1 MCRWHFAAAF
11 RSGISRLGRRL
22 HPPYRARLPSLMF
35 ALLKPA
41 PDAARLAAERIDPQ
55 YRRLRLQV
63 FLGIFLGYAAYY
75 LVRKNFSLAM
85 PDILKDYPQYSK
97 AQLGTAMTGLSI
109 AYGFSKFLMGS
120 VSDRSNPRY
129 FLPLGLLLS
138 CAVLFV
144 FGFVKEVYL
153 SLTVMIVL
161 QTLNGWFNGMGWAPC
176 GKTMVH
182 WFSTK
187 ERGRAVS
194 IWNVAH
200 NVGGAL
206 VATIALIGVTLFHD
220 WGAKF
225 YFNAMV
231 STVIAVIAFF
241 LLRDTPQSCG
251 LPAIEE
257 HKNDYPPN
265 YDDTFERTL
274 SFREIFMQNVLNN
287 RPLWAIAFAN
297 AFLYFVRYGV
307 VDWIPTYLQTAK
319 GFSFQQ
325 SSTAWAL
332 FEWAAVPGTILCGW
346 ISDKVFK
353 SRRAP
358 ATILFMIPTLL
369 GLIAYGLNRNGP
381 LWIDITALITIG
393 FFIYGPI
400 MLIGLHA
407 LELVPKKAAGT
418 AAGFTGFFGYVFG
431 SAFAGTGVGWIVDHF
446 DWSGVI
452 IAMCI
457 CAVLTMVFSA
467 FTLGHR
473 TGSTAA
479 L

>member
-1 MCRWHFAAAF
+1 
-11 RSGISRLGRRL
+11 
-22 HPPYRARLPSLMF
+22 MF
-35 ALLKPA
+35 SFLRPA
-41 PDAARLAAERIDPQ
+41 PDAAPLPAERIDPEYQ
-55 YRRLRLQV
+55 RLRRQI
-63 FLGIFLGYAAYY
+63 FIGIFIGYAAYY
-75 LVRKNFSLAM
+75 LVRKNFSLAI

-138 CAVLFV
+138 CAILLV

-153 SLTVMIVL
+153 SLTAMVVL

-182 WFSTK
+182 WFSAK

-194 IWNVAH
+194 LWNVAH

-206 VATIALIGVTLFHD
+206 VATIALVGVTLFHD

-231 STVIAVIAFF
+231 SAALAVIAF
-241 LLRDTPQSCG
+241 LMIRDTPQSCG
-251 LPAIEE
+251 LPPVEVY
-257 HKNDYPPN
+257 KNDFPPN
-265 YDDTFERTL
+265 YSAAHERIFT
-274 SFREIFMQNVLNN
+274 FREIFMKHVFRN
-287 RPLWAIAFAN
+287 RQLWAIAFAN
-297 AFLYFVRYGV
+297 AFVYFVRYGV
-307 VDWIPTYLQTAK
+307 VDWIPTYMQTAK
-319 GFSFQQ
+319 HFTFQE

-332 FEWAAVPGTILCGW
+332 FEWSAVPGTLLCGW
-346 ISDKVFK
+346 MSDKVFK

-369 GLIAYGLNRNGP
+369 GLIVYGMNRNGP
-381 LWIDITALITIG
+381 LWVDIAALITIG

-400 MLIGLHA
+400 MLIGLQA
-407 LELVPKKAAGT
+407 LDMVPKKAAGT

-431 SAFAGTGVGWIVDHF
+431 SSLAGTGVGWIADRW

-452 IAMCI
+452 AMMCV
-457 CAVLTMVFSA
+457 CSVLSMAFSA
-467 FTLGHR
+467 LTLR
-473 TGSTAA
+473 TPKTYGT
-479 L
+479 LE

>member
-1 MCRWHFAAAF
+1 M
-11 RSGISRLGRRL
+11 IS
-22 HPPYRARLPSLMF
+22 F
-35 ALLKPA
+35 LKPA
-41 PDAARLAAERIDPQ
+41 PHVQRLPDSQIDPV

-63 FLGIFLGYAAYY
+63 FAGIFFGYAAYY
-75 LVRKNFSLAM
+75 LVRKNFSLAI
-85 PDILKDYPQYSK
+85 PDILKDHPQYSK

-120 VSDRSNPRY
+120 VSDKSNPRF

-144 FGFVKEVYL
+144 FGFVKEIYL
-153 SLTVMIVL
+153 SLTLMIVL

-206 VATIALIGVTLFHD
+206 VATIALWGVTMFHD

-231 STVIAVIAFF
+231 STAVAAAAFI
-241 LLRDTPQSCG
+241 LIRDTPQSCG
-251 LPAIEE
+251 LPPVEE
-257 HKNDYPPN
+257 YKNDYPPN
-265 YDDTFERTL
+265 YSAEHERT
-274 SFREIFMQNVLNN
+274 FTFGEIFFGHVFNN
-287 RPLWAIAFAN
+287 KLLWAIAAAN
-297 AFLYFVRYGV
+297 AFVYFVRYGV

-319 GFSFQQ
+319 SFSFQQ
-325 SSTAWAL
+325 SSVAWAC
-332 FEWAAVPGTILCGW
+332 FEWSAVPGTILCGW
-346 ISDKVFK
+346 MSDKVFK

-369 GLIAYGLNRNGP
+369 GLAAYGLNRNGP
-381 LWIDITALITIG
+381 LWIDVAALITIG
-393 FFIYGPI
+393 FFIYGPV
-400 MLIGLHA
+400 MLIGLQA
-407 LELVPKKAAGT
+407 LDMVPKKAAGT

-431 SAFAGTGVGWIVDHF
+431 SAFAGTGVGWIADRW
-446 DWSGVI
+446 DWGGVI
-452 IAMCI
+452 VSMCV
-457 CAVLTMVFSA
+457 CCVLTMVFSA
-467 FTLGHR
+467 LTLGHKAE
-473 TGSTAA
+473 SAA
-479 L
+479 GGAGA

>member
-1 MCRWHFAAAF
+1 MGHR
-11 RSGISRLGRRL
+11 
-22 HPPYRARLPSLMF
+22 MF
-35 ALLKPA
+35 SILRPA
-41 PDAARLAAERIDPQ
+41 PEIAPLPAAQVDAE
-55 YRRLRLQV
+55 YKRLRRQI
-63 FLGIFLGYAAYY
+63 FIGIFIGYAAYY

-85 PDILKDYPQYSK
+85 PDILRDYPQYSK

-138 CAVLFV
+138 CAILFV
-144 FGFVKEVYL
+144 FGFVKGVYL
-153 SLTVMIVL
+153 SLTAMVVL

-182 WFSTK
+182 WFSIK

-194 IWNVAH
+194 LWNIAH

-206 VATIALIGVTLFHD
+206 VATIALLGVMLFHD

-225 YFNAMV
+225 YFNASV
-231 STVIAVIAFF
+231 SLVVALVAM
-241 LLRDTPQSCG
+241 LLIRDTPQSCG
-251 LPAIEE
+251 LPPIEQY
-257 HKNDYPPN
+257 KNDYPPN
-265 YDDTFERTL
+265 YSARNERIF
-274 SFREIFMQNVLNN
+274 SFREIFLEHVLRN
-287 RPLWAIAFAN
+287 RLLWAIAAAN
-297 AFLYFVRYGV
+297 AFVYFVRYGV

-319 GFSFQQ
+319 HFSFQQ

-332 FEWAAVPGTILCGW
+332 FEWSAVPGTLLCGW
-346 ISDKVFK
+346 LSDRVFR
-353 SRRAP
+353 SQRAP

-381 LWIDITALITIG
+381 LWIDIAALMTIG

-400 MLIGLHA
+400 MLIGLQA
-407 LELVPKKAAGT
+407 MDMVPKKAAGT

-431 SAFAGTGVGWIVDHF
+431 SAIAGTGVGWIADH
-446 DWSGVI
+446 WGWGGVI
-452 IAMCI
+452 VTMCVCSVLAMG
-457 CAVLTMVFSA
+457 FSA
-467 FTLGHR
+467 LTLGHR
-473 TGSTAA
+473 ASSSSAA
-479 L
+479 G

>member
-1 MCRWHFAAAF
+1 
-11 RSGISRLGRRL
+11 
-22 HPPYRARLPSLMF
+22 MF
-35 ALLKPA
+35 SFLKPA
-41 PDAARLAAERIDPQ
+41 PAIDRLPPERIDPEYQ
-55 YRRLRLQV
+55 RLRLQV
-63 FLGIFLGYAAYY
+63 FIGIFIGYAAYY
-75 LVRKNFSLAM
+75 LVRKNFSLAI

-97 AQLGTAMTGLSI
+97 AALGSAMTGLSI

-120 VSDRSNPRY
+120 ISDRSNPRY

-138 CAVLFV
+138 CAVLMI
-144 FGFVKEVYL
+144 FGLVKEVYL
-153 SLTVMIVL
+153 SLTAMVVL

-182 WFSTK
+182 WYSK
-187 ERGRAVS
+187 RERGRAVS

-206 VATIALIGVTLFHD
+206 VATIALAGVAIFHD

-231 STVIAVIAFF
+231 STVIAVIALF
-241 LLRDTPQSCG
+241 LIRDTPQSCG
-251 LPAIEE
+251 LPPIEE
-257 HKNDYPPN
+257 YKNDYPPD
-265 YDDTFERTL
+265 YSEKHERTFT
-274 SFREIFMQNVLNN
+274 FREIFLEYVFSN
-287 RPLWAIAFAN
+287 RLLWAIAIAN
-297 AFLYFVRYGV
+297 AFVYFVRYGV
-307 VDWIPTYLQTAK
+307 VDWIPTYMQTAK

-332 FEWAAVPGTILCGW
+332 FEWSAVPGTILCGW
-346 ISDKVFK
+346 MSDKVFK

-369 GLIAYGLNRNGP
+369 GLVIYGLNRNGP
-381 LWIDITALITIG
+381 LWIDITALIIIG

-400 MLIGLHA
+400 MLIGLQA
-407 LELVPKKAAGT
+407 MDMVPKKAAGT

-431 SAFAGTGVGWIVDHF
+431 SALAGTGVGWIADH
-446 DWSGVI
+446 WGWTGVI
-452 IAMCI
+452 ITMGV

-467 FTLGHR
+467 LTLGHKAQSAQR
-473 TGSTAA
+473 DP
-479 L
+479 

>member
-1 MCRWHFAAAF
+1 M
-11 RSGISRLGRRL
+11 
-22 HPPYRARLPSLMF
+22 
-35 ALLKPA
+35 
-41 PDAARLAAERIDPQ
+41 
-55 YRRLRLQV
+55 V
-63 FLGIFLGYAAYY
+63 
-75 LVRKNFSLAM
+75 
-85 PDILKDYPQYSK
+85 
-97 AQLGTAMTGLSI
+97 
-109 AYGFSKFLMGS
+109 
-120 VSDRSNPRY
+120 
-129 FLPLGLLLS
+129 
-138 CAVLFV
+138 
-144 FGFVKEVYL
+144 
-153 SLTVMIVL
+153 VL

-182 WFSTK
+182 WFSSR

-200 NVGGAL
+200 NIGGAC

-225 YFNAMV
+225 YFNALV
-231 STVIAVIAFF
+231 SVGIAVVAFI

-251 LPAIEE
+251 LPPIEE
-257 HKNDYPPN
+257 YKDDFPAN
-265 YDDTFERTL
+265 YDDSFERTL
-274 SFREIFMQNVLNN
+274 SFREIFLQNVLNN
-287 RPLWAIAFAN
+287 KPLWANAVAN
-297 AFLYFVRYGV
+297 AFLYIVRYGV
-307 VDWIPTYLQTAK
+307 VDWVPTYLQTAK

-358 ATILFMIPTLL
+358 ATILFMIPTLV
-369 GLIAYGLNRNGP
+369 GLIVYGFNRHGP
-381 LWIDITALITIG
+381 LWVDIAALITIG

-446 DWSGVI
+446 NWSGVI
-452 IAMCI
+452 ITMCV
-457 CAVLTMVFSA
+457 CAVLTMIFSA
-467 FTLGHR
+467 CTLLR
-473 TGSTAA
+473 AN
-479 L
+479 